1 MSEQSE
7 QKNKMSKKHLILMI
21 LGCVVPMGVFF
32 VLFSLGIPLNKLFFF
47 ALILLCPLSHIFMMR
62 GMKHHGHD
70 DHSSESTKIE
80 TVENKS
86 DLF

>member
-1 MSEQSE
+1 MSE

-47 ALILLCPLSHIFMMR
+47 VLLLLCPLSHIFMMR

-70 DHSSESTKIE
+70 DPASESTKLE
-80 TVENKS
+80 ARENKS

>member
-1 MSEQSE
+1 MTGQSE
-7 QKNKMSKKHLILMI
+7 QKNKMSKKHLILMV

-32 VLFSLGIPLNKLFFF
+32 VLFALGIPLNKLFFF

-70 DHSSESTKIE
+70 DHASESTKIE
-80 TVENKS
+80 TIENKS